1 MVQKQL
7 GLNLRAVGQGQ
18 LGMEQAAGRANRNTV
33 TATDTQ
39 TFRFSNR
46 GGIFARGEV
55 DQFGRADSTAEA
67 ILAAGLLVHFD
78 ESHSYLL
85 EITIYIHLINPAYR

>member
-1 MVQKQL
+1 
-7 GLNLRAVGQGQ
+7 
-18 LGMEQAAGRANRNTV
+18 MEQAAGRANRNTV
-33 TATDTQ
+33 PATDTQ
-39 TFRFSNR
+39 SFRLGNR

-85 EITIYIHLINPAYR
+85 ENNLHTQQH

>member
-1 MVQKQL
+1 
-7 GLNLRAVGQGQ
+7 
-18 LGMEQAAGRANRNTV
+18 MEQAAGRANRNTV
-33 TATDTQ
+33 PATDTQ
-39 TFRFSNR
+39 SFRLGNR

-78 ESHSYLL
+78 ENTADEFNSTRFY
-85 EITIYIHLINPAYR
+85 PAQVGVI